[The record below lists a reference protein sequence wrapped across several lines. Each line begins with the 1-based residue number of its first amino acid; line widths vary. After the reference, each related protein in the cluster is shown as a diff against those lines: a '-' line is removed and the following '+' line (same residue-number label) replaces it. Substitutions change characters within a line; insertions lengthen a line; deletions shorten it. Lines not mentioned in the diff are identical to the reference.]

1 MALLRNLRNLRS
13 FHKLT
18 NLRNLLAIVA
28 LAFAGL
34 GAAAEPPEVVNVNT
48 ADAET
53 IARVLNGVGLK
64 KAEAIVRHRET
75 HGRFDSATDLT
86 AVKGIG
92 EATVKRNAD
101 KIVVSETPAKEQA
114 AVE

>member
-1 MALLRNLRNLRS
+1 MASMRAL
-13 FHKLT
+13 FAI
-18 NLRNLLAIVA
+18 LAMVCTGLVA
-28 LAFAGL
+28 T
-34 GAAAEPPEVVNVNT
+34 AEPAETVNINT

-75 HGRFDSATDLT
+75 HGRFDSAADLT

-92 EATVKRNAD
+92 ESIVEKNAD
-101 KIVVSETPAKEQA
+101 KIVVSEMPAEKQEA
-114 AVE
+114 PNSE

>member
-1 MALLRNLRNLRS
+1 MASIR
-13 FHKLT
+13 T
-18 NLRNLLAIVA
+18 LLAI
-28 LAFAGL
+28 LAMAWTGL
-34 GAAAEPPEVVNVNT
+34 VAAEPAERVNINT

-75 HGRFDSATDLT
+75 HGRFNQASDLT

-92 EATVKRNAD
+92 ESIVSKNAD
-101 KIVVSETPAKEQA
+101 KIVVSETATKKEAPADG
-114 AVE
+114 

>member
-1 MALLRNLRNLRS
+1 MASLR
-13 FHKLT
+13 T
-18 NLRNLLAIVA
+18 LLAIAA
-28 LAFAGL
+28 LAFTGWA
-34 GAAAEPPEVVNVNT
+34 AAAEPPEAVNINT

-75 HGRFDSATDLT
+75 HGRFDRAADLT

-92 EATVKRNAD
+92 EAILKKNAD
-101 KIVVSETPAKEQA
+101 KIVVSETPAAEKDA
-114 AVE
+114 AE